1 MLRGTTKS
9 GFEFEIDEVRLNDME
24 FLDALAET
32 QEDVL
37 AFSKVNTMLLG
48 TEQKK
53 RLYDHLRDDN
63 GHVPIEAMKEAIEDI
78 FKSSGEDL
86 KNS

>member
-9 GFEFEIDEVRLNDME
+9 GFKFEIDEARVNDME

-32 QEDVL
+32 QDDVL
-37 AFSKVNTMLLG
+37 GFSKVCTMLLG
-48 TEQKK
+48 SEQKK
-53 RLYDHLRDDN
+53 RLYDHLRDDR
-63 GHVPIEAMKEAIEDI
+63 GHVPIEAMQEAIEDI
-78 FKSSGEDL
+78 LKSSGEDL

>member
-9 GFEFEIDEVRLNDME
+9 GFEFEIDEARLNDME

-32 QEDVL
+32 QDDVL
-37 AFSKVNTMLLG
+37 GFSKVCTMLLG
-48 TEQKK
+48 SEQKK
-53 RLYDHLRDDN
+53 RLYDHLRDDR
-63 GHVPIEAMKEAIEDI
+63 GHVPIEAMKEAVEDI